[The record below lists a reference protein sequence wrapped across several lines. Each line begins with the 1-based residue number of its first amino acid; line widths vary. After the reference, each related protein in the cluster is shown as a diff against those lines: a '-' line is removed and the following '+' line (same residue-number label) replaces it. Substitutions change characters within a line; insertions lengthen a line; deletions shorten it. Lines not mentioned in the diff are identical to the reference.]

1 MLMMRRVMLLT
12 VVMWCMSSSSRSMAT
27 RVGFYDRSCPP
38 AESIVKAT
46 VRAHTQ
52 ADITIPAALLRLH
65 FHDCFVRGC
74 DGSVLIDGP
83 NAEKVASA
91 NQGLRGF
98 EVIDEAKAKIE
109 AMCPG
114 IVSCADIL
122 ALAAQSAVELSNGPS
137 WRVPLGRLDGTISS
151 AFDVSNMPSPTDP
164 IIVIKEKFDE
174 KGLSEEDLVLLTGAH
189 TIGQTDCG
197 FFEYRL
203 YNFQETGEADPS
215 MSTQAQTELRN
226 LCPVNGDGS
235 NRVALDRGSPTTFDT
250 SFFKNV
256 NGGFAVLE
264 SDQSLMSDSST
275 ALYVRRYG
283 GKKNGGIIGGIIGG
297 ILGGGSPSFG
307 PAFARSMV
315 KMSNID
321 VKVDD
326 NDDNGEIRRVCSRVN

>member
-1 MLMMRRVMLLT
+1 MTMVLMNWT
-12 VVMWCMSSSSRSMAT
+12 GGT
-27 RVGFYDRSCPP
+27 RVGFYDRSCPT
-38 AESIVKAT
+38 AESLVKAI

-52 ADITIPAALLRLH
+52 ADITIPSALLRLH

-74 DGSVLIDGP
+74 DGSVLIDAP
-83 NAEKVASA
+83 NAERFAGA

-98 EVIDEAKAKIE
+98 DVIEEAKAKIE
-109 AMCPG
+109 AKCPG

-122 ALAAQSAVELSNGPS
+122 ALAAQNAVELSNGPS

-151 AFDVSNMPSPTDP
+151 ASDVSNMPSPTDSM
-164 IIVIKEKFDE
+164 IDIKDKFAE

-197 FFEYRL
+197 FFAYRL

-215 MSTQAQTELRN
+215 MSTQAQAELKK
-226 LCPVNGDGS
+226 LCPANGDGS
-235 NRVALDRGSPTTFDT
+235 NRVALDRGSPTIFDA

-256 NGGFAVLE
+256 NGGFGVLE
-264 SDQSLMSDSST
+264 SDQKLLADSST

-283 GKKNGGIIGGIIGG
+283 GIKTGGIGGLIGGLIGG
-297 ILGGGSPSFG
+297 ILGGGSASFG

-321 VKVDD
+321 VKVADEDD
-326 NDDNGEIRRVCSRVN
+326 GEIRKVCSRFN